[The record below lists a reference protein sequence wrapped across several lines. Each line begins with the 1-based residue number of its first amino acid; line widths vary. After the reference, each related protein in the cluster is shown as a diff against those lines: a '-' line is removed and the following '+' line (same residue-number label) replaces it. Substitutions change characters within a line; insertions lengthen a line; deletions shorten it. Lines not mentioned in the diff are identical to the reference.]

1 MLGFRLLKSADRQ
14 LVLNLV
20 QSNRPD
26 EGKPGWV
33 KERGDC
39 CHDLRDVGDTTN
51 DPLPVLTED
60 DIASSSHRDRNQS
73 FG

>member
-26 EGKPGWV
+26 GRM
-33 KERGDC
+33 KENAQTAATIFETLGIR
-39 CHDLRDVGDTTN
+39 RTTLC
-51 DPLPVLTED
+51 PYLTED